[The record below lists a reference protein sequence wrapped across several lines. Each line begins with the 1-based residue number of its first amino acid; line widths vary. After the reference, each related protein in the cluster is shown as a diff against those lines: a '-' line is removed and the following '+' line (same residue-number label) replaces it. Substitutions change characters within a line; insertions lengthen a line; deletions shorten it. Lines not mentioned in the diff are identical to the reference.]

1 MCINLIQKL
10 TKKFEEILQFCHIEL
25 SNYRTIEQSHYQT
38 IALSNNLTTELSNYR
53 NIELSKAF
61 QNYRTIKLL
70 IYRKIELS
78 NDQAI
83 DISKYQPI
91 ELSYYRTIKQ
101 LIYRNIELSNYLA
114 IELSNYRKHFKTFSN
129 RNAKM
134 YSNHLNRQCVNNYKY
149 IISTVIVV
157 YINTTKTNLHFY
169 FDCNQSFKQQR
180 HINMLTKL
188 SIKIF
193 YLLTCKLAIRIMHVL
208 NKSFLHCIDIF
219 ADNYT

>member
-1 MCINLIQKL
+1 M
-10 TKKFEEILQFCHIEL
+10 KKSFNFVI

-61 QNYRTIKLL
+61 QNYRTIKL
-70 IYRKIELS
+70 
-78 NDQAI
+78 
-83 DISKYQPI
+83 
-91 ELSYYRTIKQ
+91 

-193 YLLTCKLAIRIMHVL
+193 YLLTCKLAIRIMLVL
-208 NKSFLHCIDIF
+208 NKGFLHCIDIF